1 MTFQEQIKSCLC
13 LNLRKA
19 AGSLTT
25 AFNATMAESGLL
37 VTQLPIVVAL
47 EYAGNLPLTLMSR
60 VLNMDRTTLSRN
72 VNPLIKSGFVAQA
85 VGKDR
90 RQRVLSLTDDG
101 RKALHLALPLWRQA
115 QSEWTS
121 RLGQETV
128 DSILLQ
134 TQRIAEA

>member
-13 LNLRKA
+13 LNLRRA
-19 AGSLTT
+19 AGTLTA

-47 EYAGNLPLTLMSR
+47 EYAGNLPLTSMSR
-60 VLNMDRTTLSRN
+60 VLDMDRTTLSRN

-90 RQRVLSLTDDG
+90 RQRVLSLTDEG
-101 RKALHLALPLWRQA
+101 RRALHSALPLWRLA

-128 DSILLQ
+128 DVILLQ